1 MDLITPFV
9 ILASVLDASNR
20 TKPKPTEAE
29 LRRELK
35 ELKEENILH
44 GRVVR
49 LGNSMRSA
57 NIMGA
62 SYGANIGS
70 LVWDIAKATE
80 LQRKISQ
87 IEKKLNESDE
97 PDESDESDESDY

>member
-35 ELKEENILH
+35 ELKE
-44 GRVVR
+44 
-49 LGNSMRSA
+49 
-57 NIMGA
+57 
-62 SYGANIGS
+62 
-70 LVWDIAKATE
+70 
-80 LQRKISQ
+80 KIFCMV
-87 IEKKLNESDE
+87 E
-97 PDESDESDESDY
+97 

>member
-1 MDLITPFV
+1 
-9 ILASVLDASNR
+9 
-20 TKPKPTEAE
+20 
-29 LRRELK
+29 
-35 ELKEENILH
+35 
-44 GRVVR
+44 
-49 LGNSMRSA
+49 MRSA

-70 LVWDIAKATE
+70 LVWDITKATE